1 MSVQQAWGQIENASI
16 TVKATLKRVW
26 YFLSEDKNMCFF
38 LPPPPPSLLLHTNML
53 NEKPSALGFATK
65 KQDKESLLIQAEIT
79 LKGNCDFS
87 TGVYYGLSA
96 NPFNKSHL
104 RIYN

>member
-16 TVKATLKRVW
+16 TVKATWKGVW
-26 YFLSEDKNMCFF
+26 YFLSEDKNMHFF
-38 LPPPPPSLLLHTNML
+38 SCPHPTVLHNTIML

-65 KQDKESLLIQAEIT
+65 KQNKESLLIQAEIA

-87 TGVYYGLSA
+87 TGVCYGLSA

>member
-1 MSVQQAWGQIENASI
+1 MMSVYMSVQQAWGQIENASI
-16 TVKATLKRVW
+16 TVEATWKGVCRRTKTQYKYV
-26 YFLSEDKNMCFF
+26 
-38 LPPPPPSLLLHTNML
+38 

-87 TGVYYGLSA
+87 AGVCYGLSA

>member
-1 MSVQQAWGQIENASI
+1 MCSPPHP
-16 TVKATLKRVW
+16 TV
-26 YFLSEDKNMCFF
+26 
-38 LPPPPPSLLLHTNML
+38 LHNTNML